1 MRAVRAYGEGWC
13 VYRIAVGVSASATLP
28 RRQKKIL
35 IHRKFER
42 WERKERMERRET
54 EKLTITG
61 EKRKLYRKIEKIGRE
76 RKKRERERLK
86 RCACNRKK
94 RKKKNLNV
102 KYTQPSPLAP
112 LGPQFFPNGEAR

>member
-13 VYRIAVGVSASATLP
+13 VYRIAGGVSASATLP

-35 IHRKFER
+35 IHRKIER

-61 EKRKLYRKIEKIGRE
+61 EKRKRYRKIEKIGRE
-76 RKKRERERLK
+76 RERERERE
-86 RCACNRKK
+86 RD
-94 RKKKNLNV
+94 
-102 KYTQPSPLAP
+102 
-112 LGPQFFPNGEAR
+112 

>member
-1 MRAVRAYGEGWC
+1 
-13 VYRIAVGVSASATLP
+13 
-28 RRQKKIL
+28 
-35 IHRKFER
+35 
-42 WERKERMERRET
+42 MERRET

-76 RKKRERERLK
+76 RLERY
-86 RCACNRKK
+86 ACNHKK
-94 RKKKNLNV
+94 IRKNLNV